1 MFFRHFYHHQLS
13 VDDKFFMWS
22 FSDLKQH
29 KVKSVLD
36 DHNLEC
42 FCEGVSTVICTD
54 LNYINSQWEKA
65 PVLSHGE
72 CTASP
77 PSWRQIEIGKYVRVQ
92 HLLQVA
98 TYAVMIS
105 GAVLLHKAGSAV
117 QASIANEP
125 MGGSILEEVP
135 SRPMSIQEMSQLSSL
150 DTSIIVPKEASVV
163 QIQGECIGSLD
174 VSIDSQ
180 TFREVSSCS
189 HSLSG
194 LSDKVG
200 SGFVN
205 SVLIAP
211 EAEAEV
217 VANMENT
224 FSESMF
230 KPKSIQ
236 IDNKKM
242 AQSINLE
249 GYQGEFADPLT
260 TKFLNNVDAGKT
272 FFENVLK
279 NELLVV
285 ETKELVQGLLLDI
298 DVNAAVNKQLSKQV
312 IAVLEKEIGAFKV
325 FTNFTGSAKP
335 SVPLP
340 PSVTYDMQYYQGV
353 LGTSKIGSVTQTS
366 VDQRWE
372 TAITEIKREFLLQTS
387 LDVDLI
393 KVTSIQHLDNTVTVP
408 LFQFNKTNAP
418 LIGHSSL
425 IFDTSLT
432 SLPDIPLVLM
442 VGSESYLVNGLYDG
456 ALWVYCNREKL
467 EEAEQHCKKTTG
479 AQTTLVPQL
488 RRKFT
493 YWMHVD
499 AKVVDDRSVNV
510 HDDVIAVVES
520 SGRIWLINGP
530 KRERRGVIRSEGT
543 FEMKEKQL
551 ILKGWSWPHKDST
564 FLSPFQFNGIEMIN
578 LKKRDDLFSL
588 PPICTL
594 LPFNHAQLCAYDS
607 DFRVCEVT
615 TLSLDYKKGD
625 AFGFVCGSDYLEL
638 TQEKMKTL
646 VKQWSHHP
654 YKTLSFFST
663 YDYEPSRIKS
673 IVFRRPWTLF
683 PNFWYM
689 HIELHNDHGI
699 TWSQWSKHEEDSY
712 GANPTFTMDIIGDA
726 AEKHLHVRH
735 RCRLR
740 ISSIKDSRTLIF
752 TTPEKGDERD
762 IHPSVLE
769 TAILGFPLD
778 ENMSTLEMKKRR
790 LEMARRPMT
799 C

>member
-1 MFFRHFYHHQLS
+1 MFFRHFYHHQLI
-13 VDDKFFMWS
+13 VNDIFFIWS
-22 FSDLKQH
+22 FSDLNKH
-29 KVKSVLD
+29 KVKAVSD

-42 FCEGVSTVICTD
+42 FCKGDATVICTD
-54 LNYINSQWEKA
+54 LNYIDSKWEKA
-65 PVLSHGE
+65 PVFSHGE
-72 CTASP
+72 YTAAP

-98 TYAVMIS
+98 TYAVMIG
-105 GAVLLHKAGSAV
+105 GAVLLHKAGTAA

-125 MGGSILEEVP
+125 LGGSILEEVP

-150 DTSIIVPKEASVV
+150 DTSIIVPPEASVV
-163 QIQGECIGSLD
+163 QIQGDYIGSLD

-230 KPKSIQ
+230 KPKSIN
-236 IDNKKM
+236 IDNQKL

-260 TKFLNNVDAGKT
+260 NKFLNNVDAGKS

-279 NELLVV
+279 NELLVAD
-285 ETKELVQGLLLDI
+285 TKELVQGLLLDI

-312 IAVLEKEIGAFKV
+312 IAVLEKEIGGFKV
-325 FTNFTGSAKP
+325 FTNYTGSAKP
-335 SVPLP
+335 HVALP
-340 PSVTYDMQYYQGV
+340 PSITYDIEYYQAV

-366 VDQRWE
+366 VDKVWQ

-393 KVTSIQHLDNTVTVP
+393 KVTSIQHLDNTVTIP
-408 LFQFNKTNAP
+408 SFQFNRTNAP

-432 SLPDIPLVLM
+432 SLPAIPLVLM
-442 VGSESYLVNGLYDG
+442 VGCESYLVNGLYDG
-456 ALWVYCNREKL
+456 ALWVYCNRDKL
-467 EEAEQHCKKTTG
+467 EDAEQHCKKTTG
-479 AQTTLVPQL
+479 NLTLVPQL

-493 YWMHVD
+493 YYMHVD
-499 AKVVDDRSVNV
+499 GKVVDDQVVKV
-510 HDDVIAVVES
+510 HDDVAAVIKT

-530 KRERRGVIRSEGT
+530 KSERRGVLRSEGA
-543 FEMKEKQL
+543 FELKDKQL
-551 ILKGWSWPHKDST
+551 VLNGWSWPHKENT
-564 FLSPFQFNGIEMIN
+564 FLSPFQFNGVEMIN
-578 LKKRDDLFSL
+578 LKKRDDLFNL

-594 LPFNHAQLCAYDS
+594 LPFNHAQVCAYDS

-638 TQEKMKTL
+638 TQDNLKAF
-646 VKQWSHHP
+646 VKQWGNYP

-673 IVFRRPWTLF
+673 IVFHRPWTLF

-699 TWSQWSKHEEDSY
+699 TWSQWSKHEEDAY
-712 GANPTFTMDIIGDA
+712 GANSSFTMDILGDA

-735 RCRLR
+735 RCRLQ

-752 TTPEKGDERD
+752 TTPEKGDERN

-769 TAILGFPLD
+769 TSTLGFPLD
-778 ENMSTLEMKKRR
+778 ENMSTLETKKRR
-790 LEMARRPMT
+790 IEEARRPIT